1 MFRSGVSALRRL
13 GVVGETSGKPD
24 IRSERFRAT
33 MANTTSDFFLF
44 DIFYFLGGILISSWG
59 GGAEDRPR
67 ARPGPIHFLIEMIVL
82 LSKGSAGPGD

>member
-33 MANTTSDFFLF
+33 MANKTSDFFFF
-44 DIFYFLGGILISSWG
+44 DFFFFGILISSWG

-67 ARPGPIHFLIEMIVL
+67 ARPGPVHFLIEMIVL